1 MIGKINE
8 LIASLV
14 TPGSA
19 FAGEGEENRIGV
31 LYNEGLSHIKAVNF
45 KLALICFN
53 KILKID
59 PKHLKARAIR
69 DKLIEKIEHKDET
82 GSDKASEEDIETWY
96 NEANAMLELGMYNEA
111 VESFD
116 RALAGWP
123 ENAVILYRK
132 SIALSKLS
140 RYEDAINCL
149 EKALKINPSFSD
161 AWHAMS
167 ANYARL
173 NKVDEALRCLD
184 RVVAI
189 DPQHVPFA

>member
-1 MIGKINE
+1 MIKKIKE
-8 LIASLV
+8 FVVYALTPCRASA
-14 TPGSA
+14 S
-19 FAGEGEENRIGV
+19 EGEDARQSE
-31 LYNEGLSHIKAVNF
+31 LYSEGLSHIKAVNF

-59 PKHLKARAIR
+59 PRHLKARAIR

-82 GSDKASEEDIETWY
+82 GSEKASEADIETWY
-96 NEANAMLELGMYNEA
+96 NEANAMLELGMYKEA

-123 ENAVILYRK
+123 RNAVILYRK
-132 SIALSKLS
+132 SIALSKMS
-140 RYEDAINCL
+140 RYEDAIVCL
-149 EKALKINPSFSD
+149 EKALEINPSFSD

-173 NKVDEALRCLD
+173 NKADEALKCLD